1 MHACVF
7 ELVLSTERT
16 LLQVPVYLF
25 VFRHT
30 LMMFEHM
37 NPDKKSKRTST
48 VTFGLPQYKYLAHFD
63 LNEVIV
69 AGTIPAD
76 LVSVP
81 TARLNLCWGFY
92 HMAAPDAEMGKPG
105 RKGWVGRRRL
115 ASVTKG
121 DKNDKRQAL
130 RVVLPAADTRNY
142 DTRLYAFEMDHD
154 AAKNECLRAVQEALL
169 NPDGEGTGM
178 GARPPDPP
186 SFEMAYS
193 NAEQV
198 F

>member
-1 MHACVF
+1 
-7 ELVLSTERT
+7 
-16 LLQVPVYLF
+16 
-25 VFRHT
+25 
-30 LMMFEHM
+30 MFEHL
-37 NPDKKSKRTST
+37 NPEKKHKRTSA
-48 VTFGLPQYKYLAHFD
+48 VTFSLPKYKYLAHFD

-92 HMAAPDAEMGKPG
+92 HMAAPDPTAGKPG
-105 RKGWVGRRRL
+105 RKGWTGRRRL
-115 ASVTKG
+115 TSVAKG
-121 DKNDKRQAL
+121 DKGDKRQAL

-142 DTRLYAFEMDHD
+142 DTRLYAFEMEHD

-169 NPDGEGTGM
+169 NPDGEGAGK
-178 GARPPDPP
+178 PPDPP